1 MAVSSLQRMTVPL
14 ASDQSSPTQG
24 LLMPKLKYR
33 FRVMFENFGVSTPRT
48 ELTKQVIS
56 IARPNLTFE
65 EIPIPIYN
73 STLKLAGRHSW
84 ADIACSIR
92 DDASGTISKL
102 IGEQIQKQMDFMEM
116 SSAASGIDY
125 KFKTVIEILDGGNG
139 ANAPQVLEQW
149 ELYGCYLKGSDYQDL
164 NYGSNEAVSIN
175 MTIAYDNANQNPTAS
190 GNPAGVGIAVG
201 RTIGDVVTG
210 VGPTATG
217 TA

>member
-56 IARPNLTFE
+56 FARPNLTFE
-65 EIPIPIYN
+65 EIALPIYN

-84 ADIACSIR
+84 ADTTCSIR
-92 DDASGTISKL
+92 DDASGAVSRL
-102 IGEQIQKQMDFMEM
+102 IGEQLQKQMDFLEM

-125 KFKTVIEILDGGNG
+125 KFLTKVEVLDGGNG
-139 ANAPQVLEQW
+139 ANTPVVLETW
-149 ELYGCYLKGSDYQDL
+149 ELYGCYLKAANYGDL
-164 NYGSNEAVSIN
+164 NYGTNEAATIE
-175 MTIAYDNANQNPTAS
+175 MTIAYDNANQTPEGT
-190 GNPAGVGIAVG
+190 GVGTEIG
-201 RTIGDVVTG
+201 RTLGDVVTG
-210 VGPTATG
+210 AGI
-217 TA
+217 